1 MSNGSAL
8 NSEGLEASELADA
21 SSMCPSGDDFA
32 TAAVAI
38 TPPPPARFSTTTGLP
53 MRSCS
58 FGAIARSTASM
69 LPPGGNDT
77 TTVIGPVG

>member
-1 MSNGSAL
+1 
-8 NSEGLEASELADA
+8 
-21 SSMCPSGDDFA
+21 MCPSGDDFA

-38 TPPPPARFSTTTGLP
+38 TPPPPARFSTTIGRP

-58 FGAIARSTASM
+58 FGAIARTTASM

-77 TTVIGPVG
+77 TIVIGPVG